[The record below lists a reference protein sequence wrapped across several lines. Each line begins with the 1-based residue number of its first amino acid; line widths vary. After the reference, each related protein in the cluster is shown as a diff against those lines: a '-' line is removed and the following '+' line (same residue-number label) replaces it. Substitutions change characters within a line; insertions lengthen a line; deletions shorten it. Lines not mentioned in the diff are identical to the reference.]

1 MNVLPHPTKAQFCNG
16 LSRKKAVH
24 NLNRICSITKVDRT
38 LIFPSFFF
46 LTAKI
51 TMTEVNDQNV
61 KIFVQN
67 GINCSYHLVG
77 VKLKHNGHNEE
88 KQGCKF

>member
-1 MNVLPHPTKAQFCNG
+1 MA
-16 LSRKKAVH
+16 
-24 NLNRICSITKVDRT
+24 
-38 LIFPSFFF
+38 
-46 LTAKI
+46 
-51 TMTEVNDQNV
+51 EVNDQNV

-67 GINCSYHLVG
+67 CINCSYHLV